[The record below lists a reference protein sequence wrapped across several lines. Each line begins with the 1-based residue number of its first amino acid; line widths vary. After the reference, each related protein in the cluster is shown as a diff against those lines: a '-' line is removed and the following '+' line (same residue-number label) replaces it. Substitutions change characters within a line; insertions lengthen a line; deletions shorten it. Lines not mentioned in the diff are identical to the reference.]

1 MKDPL
6 TAFAPEELHRYARH
20 LSLGE
25 VGPQGQLRLKEARVL
40 VVGAGGL
47 GSPAALYLAAAG
59 VGTLGIVDGDR
70 VELSNLQ
77 RQVLHTTA
85 AVGRPKVD
93 SARERLEATNPHVR
107 VVTHPFR
114 LTAANAMEIVA
125 EYDLVVDGSDNFPT
139 RYLVNDACI
148 LSGKPWVYGAILRWE
163 GQLALFGTPGGPC
176 YRCLFREP
184 PPAGAVPGCAQAG
197 VIGAL
202 PGVIGSLQALE
213 AVKWIVGGG
222 GEGDAEDADGTA
234 SPGPGGPDAS
244 PLQTAAGRL
253 LVFDAGRLKL
263 REIRVRPDPACPT
276 CGAEAR
282 ARVAADPTLPLP
294 DYARICGDAPGT
306 VGAAVAAGA
315 GRGSIDPGPATP
327 AAAGLGDAGRGGVG
341 PGAQVPALSAPALAR
356 ALSGE
361 APPLVVD
368 VREGWEWSLGNL
380 EAQGAVHLPL
390 GALKEAAASPGAPV
404 PPRLEQALREGRRL
418 VVVCRAGGR
427 SLEGALLLQA
437 QGFDTVANLEGGLL
451 AWAREVDPGVVVG

>member
-25 VGPQGQLRLKEARVL
+25 VGPEGQLRLKEARVL

-85 AVGRPKVD
+85 AVGRPKVA

-139 RYLVNDACI
+139 RYLVNDACV

-163 GQLALFGTPGGPC
+163 GQVSLFGAPGGPC

-184 PPAGAVPGCAQAG
+184 PPPGLVPGCAEAG

-202 PGVIGSLQALE
+202 PGAVGSLQALE
-213 AVKWIVGGG
+213 AVKWILGLGRPG
-222 GEGDAEDADGTA
+222 RPGRSGRLEDAPEDAPEDAKGAQAPGTA
-234 SPGPGGPDAS
+234 GRGSPDDARS
-244 PLQTAAGRL
+244 AAGRL
-253 LVFDAGRLKL
+253 LIMDTL
-263 REIRVRPDPACPT
+263 RFGFR
-276 CGAEAR
+276 
-282 ARVAADPTLPLP
+282 
-294 DYARICGDAPGT
+294 T
-306 VGAAVAAGA
+306 VEP
-315 GRGSIDPGPATP
+315 RRDPGCP
-327 AAAGLGDAGRGGVG
+327 VC
-341 PGAQVPALSAPALAR
+341 
-356 ALSGE
+356 GE
-361 APPLVVD
+361 APTIDALIDYEWFCATGETRGAAEEADELPEAGAEPGAPLPRGGGMGDPEAASSSPVLTPAELRDALKASGPPLLVD
-368 VREGWEWSLGNL
+368 VREDWEWAVSSLA
-380 EAQGAVHLPL
+380 EQGATHLPL
-390 GALKEAAASPGAPV
+390 GELEDRMDELPRDRELVLYCRSGARSDRGARLLRDAGF
-404 PPRLEQALREGRRL
+404 PRVR
-418 VVVCRAGGR
+418 
-427 SLEGALLLQA
+427 
-437 QGFDTVANLEGGLL
+437 NLSGGLER
-451 AWAREVDPGVVVG
+451 WAAEVAPGLPVA

>member
-25 VGPQGQLRLKEARVL
+25 VGPEGQLRLKEARVL

-163 GQLALFGTPGGPC
+163 GQVSLFGAPGGPC

-184 PPAGAVPGCAQAG
+184 PPPGLVPGCAEAG

-202 PGVIGSLQALE
+202 PGAVGSLQALE
-213 AVKWIVGGG
+213 AVKWILGLGRGGRV
-222 GEGDAEDADGTA
+222 EDATGSSGQGAAPGRDGHGETDGA
-234 SPGPGGPDAS
+234 RS
-244 PLQTAAGRL
+244 AAGRL
-253 LVFDAGRLKL
+253 LIMDTL
-263 REIRVRPDPACPT
+263 RFGFRIVEPRRDPGCP
-276 CGAEAR
+276 
-282 ARVAADPTLPLP
+282 V
-294 DYARICGDAPGT
+294 CGDAPTIDALVDYEWFCATGET
-306 VGAAVAAGA
+306 RGPDEGGHEFLEARAVTGPSLP
-315 GRGSIDPGPATP
+315 RGSGMGNPRDAASIPILTP
-327 AAAGLGDAGRGGVG
+327 AELRDA
-341 PGAQVPALSAPALAR
+341 L
-356 ALSGE
+356 E
-361 APPLVVD
+361 ASRPPLLVD
-368 VREGWEWSLGNL
+368 VREDWEWAVSSL
-380 EAQGAVHLPL
+380 EEKGAIHLPL
-390 GALKEAAASPGAPV
+390 KELEARMDELPRDRDLVLYCRSGARSHRGGQLLRDAGF
-404 PPRLEQALREGRRL
+404 PRVRNL
-418 VVVCRAGGR
+418 AGG
-427 SLEGALLLQA
+427 LERWAAELAPELP
-437 QGFDTVANLEGGLL
+437 VA
-451 AWAREVDPGVVVG
+451 